1 MATRRKISDAI
12 RQRLEAIA
20 GYRCSYC
27 RSPMAA
33 GVAMVVEHIIP
44 LAAGGSNGIDN
55 LCLACYRCNQ
65 FKGSKITAVDPQ
77 SAEAAPLFNP
87 HTQSW
92 AEHFQWAADG
102 LEVFGLT
109 ASARA
114 TIALLRMNDPWLVQ
128 ARQIWRIAGIHPPL
142 DL

>member
-1 MATRRKISDAI
+1 MATRRKIPDVI
-12 RQRLEAIA
+12 RQRLEEIA
-20 GYRCSYC
+20 DYRCSYC

-44 LAAGGSNGIDN
+44 IAAGGSDDIDN

-65 FKGSKITAVDPQ
+65 FKGPKITAIDPQ
-77 SAEAAPLFNP
+77 SAEPVLLFNP

-92 AEHFQWAADG
+92 ADHFQWTADS
-102 LEVFGLT
+102 LAITGLT
-109 ASARA
+109 ATGRA
-114 TIALLRMNDPWLVQ
+114 MIALLRMNDPWLTQ

-142 DL
+142 D